1 MQHWIFLLHTAYVHI
16 VYNHP
21 SLPNTIQIA
30 LICIFQQS
38 AIMWKF
44 RRLSTLIVVAL
55 TAAEILGF
63 ARAFSS
69 FSINNYAYTRTT
81 SGVANGKSTR
91 LGMGK
96 NLEPLAKEGP
106 WTAYLDEETTGLVYY
121 FNSDTGE
128 SSWDPPTK
136 TFPPVKMSKRLE
148 EKMLTT
154 RQNYETRI
162 GFEEATEMR
171 PTSNLDGSGIF
182 GKLFSQ
188 KQTKVEPVVMEE
200 QTYDDDDD
208 DVKDDTGS
216 AEEIIP
222 ANNSFFGGLFGSN
235 KKAQVENQ
243 DEEYYDQLMFE
254 DAVPVVD
261 EDDNDDK
268 VLGDTAPLVVGKAKK
283 SFVDDIMTFA
293 SFPTTQKEVKIV
305 ETVPKALKFQI
316 ASKILP
322 HPAKISWGG
331 EDALFVS
338 GRSFGIFDGV
348 SGAEKLDGVPL
359 YSNTLAKRL
368 KSEIGSDESLSIE
381 DIKTKLLSAAEYA
394 DVSATGAS
402 TAVIASIGEDD
413 VMRALCLG
421 DSVIIVIRNGSIV
434 AKTKEVLHYFDCPYQ
449 LSEDS
454 PDRPKDGTV
463 LSTKLMPGDIIVA
476 GSDGV
481 FDNLEDSDIVQLTSD
496 NSTKSKPALIAQKIV
511 TESRKVSLDPE
522 APTPYA
528 KQAKRNR
535 YQNYATGLGGKLDD
549 ISCIV
554 VSISSE

>member
-1 MQHWIFLLHTAYVHI
+1 
-16 VYNHP
+16 
-21 SLPNTIQIA
+21 
-30 LICIFQQS
+30 
-38 AIMWKF
+38 MWKF
-44 RRLSTLIVVAL
+44 RRLSTLIVVAV
-55 TAAEILGF
+55 TAGEILGF

-69 FSINNYAYTRTT
+69 FSINKYAYKRTT
-81 SGVANGKSTR
+81 SGVAYGRSTR
-91 LGMGK
+91 LRMGK

-154 RQNYETRI
+154 RQNYEKRI
-162 GFEEATEMR
+162 GFEEATEIR
-171 PTSNLDGSGIF
+171 PTGNLEEQGVGIF

-188 KQTKVEPVVMEE
+188 KQTKVESVVMEEE
-200 QTYDDDDD
+200 QTYDDDD
-208 DVKDDTGS
+208 VKKDDTGS

-222 ANNSFFGGLFGSN
+222 ANTSFFGGLFGSN

-243 DEEYYDQLMFE
+243 DDEYYDQLMFE
-254 DAVPVVD
+254 DAVPVVE
-261 EDDNDDK
+261 EDVNDDK
-268 VLGDTAPLVVGKAKK
+268 GFEDTAPLVVGKAKK

-305 ETVPKALKFQI
+305 ETVPKVLKFQI

-381 DIKTKLLSAAEYA
+381 DIKNKAFKCSR
-394 DVSATGAS
+394 VCRCFCHW
-402 TAVIASIGEDD
+402 SIHSSH
-413 VMRALCLG
+413 C
-421 DSVIIVIRNGSIV
+421 
-434 AKTKEVLHYFDCPYQ
+434 FDW
-449 LSEDS
+449 
-454 PDRPKDGTV
+454 
-463 LSTKLMPGDIIVA
+463 
-476 GSDGV
+476 
-481 FDNLEDSDIVQLTSD
+481 
-496 NSTKSKPALIAQKIV
+496 
-511 TESRKVSLDPE
+511 
-522 APTPYA
+522 
-528 KQAKRNR
+528 
-535 YQNYATGLGGKLDD
+535 
-549 ISCIV
+549 
-554 VSISSE
+554 